1 MHVKELSVLS
11 LNTVKMVV
19 VYLVWRLLV
28 FKDFVLLVSVWM
40 ASALQIHASELLVHM
55 ELAILEDVLIDYVSV
70 LLAVTA
76 NADKEYV
83 LLTHVSLNFA
93 Q

>member
-1 MHVKELSVLS
+1 
-11 LNTVKMVV
+11 
-19 VYLVWRLLV
+19 
-28 FKDFVLLVSVWM
+28 M